1 MIWLWLISSSLAL
14 AAALQAAT
22 VSGSVILENSR
33 EASVRRQKD
42 YSGVVLAL
50 TRLGSPTAERPP
62 RQTAARMDQR
72 NKTFVPHILAIEVG
86 TTVEFPNNDP
96 IFHNAFSNYDGQI
109 FDLGLYPPGTSRKVT
124 FRRSGVVRVFCNIH
138 ASMSAV
144 IVVLDTPWFAV
155 TPASGQFA
163 IHAVPPGEYVLRV
176 FHERAVPSTL
186 QALERRVTV
195 GGSDVA
201 LGVIRVSEAGYLV
214 VPHTNKYGKPY
225 DPHGEDLPLYPAT
238 RK

>member
-1 MIWLWLISSSLAL
+1 MIWLWRISSSLAL
-14 AAALQAAT
+14 AAALQAAS
-22 VSGSVILENSR
+22 VSGSVVLENSR

-42 YSGVVLAL
+42 YSGVVVSL
-50 TRLGSPTAERPP
+50 TRLGSPAAERPP
-62 RQTAARMDQR
+62 RQATARMDQR
-72 NKTFVPHILAIEVG
+72 KKTFIPHILAVEVG

-109 FDLGLYPPGTSRKVT
+109 FDLGLYPPGTTRKVA
-124 FRRSGVVRVFCNIH
+124 FHRPGVVRVFCNIH

-144 IVVLDTPWFAV
+144 IVVLPTPWFTV

-163 IHAVPPGEYVLRV
+163 IHGVPPGEYLLRV
-176 FHERAVPSTL
+176 FHERAVPSVL
-186 QALERRVTV
+186 QALERRVV
-195 GGSDVA
+195 VAGSDVS
-201 LGVIRVSEAGYLV
+201 LGAIRVSEAGYLV

-225 DPHGEDLPLYPAT
+225 DPHGEDLPLYPAA

>member
-14 AAALQAAT
+14 AAALGAAT
-22 VSGSVILENSR
+22 VSGSVILEDSR

-42 YSGVVLAL
+42 YSGVVLSL

-62 RQTAARMDQR
+62 RQSAARMDQR
-72 NKTFVPHILAIEVG
+72 NKTFIPHVLAVEVG

-109 FDLGLYPPGTSRKVT
+109 FDVGLYPPGTSRKVT
-124 FRRSGVVRVFCNIH
+124 FHRPGVVRVFCNIH
-138 ASMSAV
+138 ASMSAI
-144 IVVLDTPWFAV
+144 IVVLATPWFTV
-155 TPASGQFA
+155 TPASGRFEL
-163 IHAVPPGEYVLRV
+163 HGVPPGEYSLRV
-176 FHERAVPSTL
+176 FHERAATSTL
-186 QALERRVTV
+186 QALERRVVV
-195 GGSDVA
+195 GGGDVQV
-201 LGVIRVSEAGYLV
+201 GVIRVSEAGYLV

-225 DPHGEDLPLYPAT
+225 DPHGEDVPLYPAT